1 MKCKMALKEFDC
13 YKSILSEKRLTV
25 NKQLTVKDF
34 FCKKSVH
41 EGKNSF
47 KCNICSASFTEKPLL
62 ISHILSDHEESPHDG
77 GIPSCSKQDCENLT
91 THFCKTCEQNLCKFD
106 IIKHYKNKLFNKDH
120 EMIPI

>member
-1 MKCKMALKEFDC
+1 MPYLCLFCDSKINEKNQL
-13 YKSILSEKRLTV
+13 SIK
-25 NKQLTVKDF
+25 LTVKDF

-77 GIPSCSKQDCENLT
+77 GIPSCSKQDCENLA

>member
-1 MKCKMALKEFDC
+1 MVHGIKMSYLCLFCDSKINE
-13 YKSILSEKRLTV
+13 KIQLSIKLTI
-25 NKQLTVKDF
+25 KDF

-77 GIPSCSKQDCENLT
+77 GIPSCSKQDCENPA

-106 IIKHYKNKLFNKDH
+106 IIKHYKNKLFNKYH
-120 EMIPI
+120 EIIPI

>member
-1 MKCKMALKEFDC
+1 MIQHSRKN
-13 YKSILSEKRLTV
+13 SIDKHFQKIHRA
-25 NKQLTVKDF
+25 KDF

-62 ISHILSDHEESPHDG
+62 ISHILSDHEESPYDG
-77 GIPSCSKQDCENLT
+77 GIPSCSKQDCENLA

>member
-1 MKCKMALKEFDC
+1 M
-13 YKSILSEKRLTV
+13 
-25 NKQLTVKDF
+25 TVKDF

-41 EGKNSF
+41 EGKNLF

-77 GIPSCSKQDCENLT
+77 GIPSCSKQDCENPA

-106 IIKHYKNKLFNKDH
+106 IIKH
-120 EMIPI
+120 